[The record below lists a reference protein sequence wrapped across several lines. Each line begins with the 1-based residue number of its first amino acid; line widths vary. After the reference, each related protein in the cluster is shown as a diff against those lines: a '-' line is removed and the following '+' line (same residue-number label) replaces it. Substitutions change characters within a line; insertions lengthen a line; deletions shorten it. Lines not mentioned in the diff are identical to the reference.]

1 MSESLC
7 YLCHNQ
13 PPTFVCFCTEVQVC
27 KSCISS
33 HLLDNPSI
41 GHKPVPLNFQDLIQ
55 ALRSERKEKDT
66 TADPQSRQRAR
77 EEKRSL
83 LRREIE
89 RLTSF
94 QTEVLLS
101 LQTIRMRLE
110 RQVAATMEEIALG
123 LTTQT
128 EAISAR
134 LKQMAA
140 DDEELA
146 SPSAQ
151 DFNSSDFAEE
161 LLRLTFEVK
170 EVELAPVI
178 KSSLKVLAELRDL
191 SAERHQS
198 SLLYKVFGGS
208 NSVGVFDAKT
218 EKHIKTL
225 SASIKFYHNS
235 CSCESDNSHLF
246 ITGGSLTGRSRN
258 EVYSYSPA
266 NNTAQEVASM
276 HIARRSHCSIF
287 AGQYLYVFGGLLE
300 EDRLSLC
307 ERYRP
312 ETDRWEDVAQMKE
325 RRAYLSCCE
334 YKGNIYLGGGSDHS
348 SIERYD
354 LHKDQFTLIPVPHNA
369 IEDNCCMLALPDTI
383 LLFHGSFRGEV
394 TKYDPA
400 SERFTREAEM
410 CVGNSWSSCPPVLVN
425 RTVYMLRS
433 DSVFKYALDSG
444 ESAYVLRMAKI
455 VKKRMT
461 FDE

>member
-7 YLCHNQ
+7 YLCHSQ

-27 KSCISS
+27 QSCISS
-33 HLLDNPSI
+33 HLLDNPAI

-55 ALRSERKEKDT
+55 ALRSERKEKEPIT
-66 TADPQSRQRAR
+66 DPLSRQRAR

-83 LRREIE
+83 LRKETE
-89 RLTSF
+89 RLSTF

-101 LQTIRMRLE
+101 LQTIRIRLE
-110 RQVAATMEEIALG
+110 RQVAATMEEIALC
-123 LTTQT
+123 LTAQT

-134 LKQMAA
+134 LKQMTA
-140 DDEELA
+140 DEEESA
-146 SPSAQ
+146 SPSAR
-151 DFNSSDFAEE
+151 DFNSSDLTEE
-161 LLRLTFEVK
+161 LLRLTFELK
-170 EVELAPVI
+170 EVELAPII
-178 KSSLKVLAELRDL
+178 KSNLKVLVELRDL
-191 SAERHQS
+191 AAERHQS

-218 EKHIKTL
+218 EKHVKTL

-235 CSCESDNSHLF
+235 CSCESPDSRLY

-266 NNTAQEVASM
+266 TNTAQELASM
-276 HIARRSHCSIF
+276 HIARRSHCSVF

-312 ETDRWEDVAQMKE
+312 ETDTWEDIAQMKE

-334 YKGNIYLGGGSDHS
+334 YKGNIYIGGGSERS

-354 LHKDQFTLIPVPHNA
+354 MHKDQFTLIPVQHIA
-369 IEDNCCMLALPDTI
+369 VEDNCCMLALAESI
-383 LLFHGSFRGEV
+383 LIFHGSFRGEM

-400 SERFTREAEM
+400 TERFTREAEM
-410 CVGNSWSSCPPVLVN
+410 CVGNSWSSCAPVLVD

-461 FDE
+461 FEE